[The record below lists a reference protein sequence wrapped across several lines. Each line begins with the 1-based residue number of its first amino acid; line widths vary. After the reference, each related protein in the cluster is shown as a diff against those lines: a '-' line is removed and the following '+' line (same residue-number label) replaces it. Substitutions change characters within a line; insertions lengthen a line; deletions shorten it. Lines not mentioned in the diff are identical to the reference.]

1 MIMNYNSIVVARNL
15 GIEKKDRKQCNISIE
30 KFLIQV
36 MDIHGISGSDIINV
50 ALEKY
55 LVEKGFL
62 TEEILKDLDR
72 INEFEISFYSN
83 I

>member
-1 MIMNYNSIVVARNL
+1 MNYNSIVVVRNL

-30 KFLIQV
+30 KFLLQV
-36 MDIHGISGSDIINV
+36 MDLHGITGSDLVNV

-55 LVEKGFL
+55 LIEKGFL